1 MIAIGADHAGF
12 ALKEIL
18 VDYLRGKGIEV
29 KDFGVQTDAVK
40 ADYPLIAFS
49 VARAVREGACDW
61 GILVCGTGVGMSIA
75 ANKVKGIRAALCAT
89 EYSARMSREH
99 NDANILAMGAWVVG
113 KGLACQIVDAWMGAS
128 FAGGV
133 HQNRLHMIRQQ
144 EGSLQERKDDER

>member
-18 VDYLRGKGIEV
+18 VEYLRGKGMEV
-29 KDFGVQTDAVK
+29 KDFGVQTDADK
-40 ADYPLIAFS
+40 ADYPGIAFS
-49 VARAVREGACDW
+49 VARAVKEGACEW

-75 ANKVKGIRAALCAT
+75 ANKVKGIRAALCT
-89 EYSARMSREH
+89 DEYTARMSREH

-113 KGLACQIVDAWMGAS
+113 KGLACQIVDAWLGAS

-133 HQNRLHMIRQQ
+133 HANRVQMIRQQ
-144 EGSLQERKDDER
+144 EGSLHEG